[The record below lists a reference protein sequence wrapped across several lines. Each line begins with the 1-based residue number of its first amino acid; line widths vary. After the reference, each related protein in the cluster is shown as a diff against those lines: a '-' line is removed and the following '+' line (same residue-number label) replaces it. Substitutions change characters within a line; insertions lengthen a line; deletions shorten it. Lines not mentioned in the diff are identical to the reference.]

1 MQSKWGPFSSSHKFK
16 LFMHVTLR
24 VKKIVL
30 QVSNTVLYFSD
41 VLWPEFTIW
50 NLLVAIIHFQRYA
63 PPPKEVKFFSG
74 EKQQFLDK
82 LDDQRLKQLEKYV
95 NC

>member
-1 MQSKWGPFSSSHKFK
+1 
-16 LFMHVTLR
+16 MHVTLR